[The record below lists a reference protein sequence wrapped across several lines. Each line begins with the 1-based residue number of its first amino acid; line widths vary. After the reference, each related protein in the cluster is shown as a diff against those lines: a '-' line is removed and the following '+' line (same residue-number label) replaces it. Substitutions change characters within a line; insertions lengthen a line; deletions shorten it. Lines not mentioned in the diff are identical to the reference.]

1 MLKDSIGFPQ
11 RSARI
16 PRFISFRKLFEEF
29 RFAIQFESLI
39 VSKDVGCPFEMYL
52 FNVIRNKYL
61 DAWHA
66 KRCKIASIE
75 LAISSVCP
83 WWLQFRLS
91 SFSRQEQN
99 VDRRRCW
106 PPLSTLQGTNDERQD
121 LYFTVSGIRRIA
133 AVDRNR
139 LRSTWMESELPD
151 YEHSWRLPYGL

>member
-39 VSKDVGCPFEMYL
+39 VSKDVGCPFKMYL

-66 KRCKIASIE
+66 KKMQDRVDWISDIE
-75 LAISSVCP
+75 CLPLMTAISPFVVLTTRTER
-83 WWLQFRLS
+83 WS
-91 SFSRQEQN
+91 S
-99 VDRRRCW
+99 
-106 PPLSTLQGTNDERQD
+106 STL
-121 LYFTVSGIRRIA
+121 A
-133 AVDRNR
+133 AVINVTRDEWRETRSIFYGIWNSENR
-139 LRSTWMESELPD
+139 GCRSESFAVDLNGVRT
-151 YEHSWRLPYGL
+151 SRLWT